1 MSLNLTESVFEEAA
15 LAWFDELGYVVKNGL
30 EVAPGESE
38 AERESF
44 SQVILTERLRERLTI
59 LNPAI
64 PAAAIEDAIQQV
76 LNPNLPSLIQSN
88 RQFHRWLRDGVKVEF
103 QRDGE
108 TVGDFVRLF
117 DFDNPDNNDW
127 TAINQFTVKG
137 PHHTRRPD
145 IIVFINGLPIALL
158 ELKNPADEDADIWKA
173 FDQLQTYKEHIP
185 DLFVTNELLVIA
197 DSVTARVGSLTSDK
211 EWFMQWRTI
220 EGEKIDPL
228 GKLREA
234 ETLIRGLFQRN
245 LLLDFLR
252 NFILFEDDGEVVKK
266 IAGYHQFHA
275 VRKAVDSTIR
285 AAAPAGDKKIGVVWH
300 TQGSGKSIS
309 MCFYAGKIITAPE
322 MKNPTLVVVTDR
334 NELDGQLFGT
344 FSQAHE
350 LLRETPVQAET
361 RSQLRQL
368 LDNRPSGGVIFTTIQ
383 KFSPFE
389 NEDKYPVLSERD
401 NIVVICDE
409 AHRTQY
415 GMLARMEKQ
424 SGGVQYGY
432 AKHMR
437 DALKNASFVAFT
449 GTPVSLTDRDTRG
462 VFGDYI
468 DIYDMEQAQADGA
481 TVPIYYESRLAKL
494 ELNEEETPKI
504 DDEVEELT
512 EDEEEAVQASIKSRW
527 AALEKLVGA
536 ETRLKRVAA
545 DFVSH
550 FTDRQ
555 ASIEGK
561 AMIVC
566 MSREICAHLYNE
578 IGALKPEWHD
588 PDPKKGAIKIVMTG
602 SSSDKPLLRPHI
614 YSKQTKKE
622 LANRFKDPEDE
633 FRVVIVRDMW
643 LTGFDAPCLHTIYI
657 DKPMRGHTLMQA
669 IARVNRVF
677 RDKPGGLVVDYLGIA
692 NDLRQALR
700 EYTQSGGDGDPVS
713 DAAEKAVP
721 LLIEKIEVA
730 RGMLHGF
737 DYSDFETDA
746 YELLPGAAD
755 HILGLSQD
763 SRGRDG
769 KQRFSDCVAALTK
782 AFALCCTL
790 DEALIYREEV
800 AFFQAIKAALNK
812 HSSATKKISDEQREY
827 ALRQIVSRAVFSDG
841 VVDIFAAAG
850 LKKPNIGILSE
861 EFLNDVRLMPQR
873 NLAVELLERLL
884 DDEIKSRFATNVVQN
899 KKFSELLQQSLTRY
913 RNRAIETA
921 QVIEELIAMAK
932 QFNEAARRGEDLRL
946 NDAELAFYD
955 ALETNEASVRE
966 LGDDVL
972 RKIAVELTDSL
983 QKSVTVDWSVR
994 ETVRAR
1000 LRLMVRRILRKYKY
1014 PPDKE
1019 ARAIELVL
1027 QQAETLSEAWTS

>member
-1 MSLNLTESVFEEAA
+1 MSLTLTESVFEAAA
-15 LAWFDELGYVVKNGL
+15 LAWFDELGYVVKNGM
-30 EVAPGESE
+30 EIAPGELE

-59 LNPAI
+59 INPAI

-103 QRDGE
+103 QREGE

-145 IIVFINGLPIALL
+145 IIIFINGLPIAVL
-158 ELKNPADEDADIWKA
+158 ELKNPADEHADIWKA
-173 FDQLQTYKEHIP
+173 FDQLQTYKEQIP
-185 DLFVTNELLVIA
+185 DLFITNELLVIA
-197 DSVTARVGSLTSDK
+197 DSVTARVGSLTADK

-220 EGEKIDPL
+220 DGKDLDPL

-234 ETLIRGLFQRN
+234 ETLIRGLFRRD

-275 VRKAVDSTIR
+275 VRKAVASTIR
-285 AAAPAGDKKIGVVWH
+285 AASPEGDKKIGVVWH

-334 NELDGQLFGT
+334 NDLDGQLFAT
-344 FSQAHE
+344 FSQAQE
-350 LLRETPVQAET
+350 LLRETPAQAET
-361 RSQLRQL
+361 RSQLRRL

-389 NEDKYPVLSERD
+389 NEDAFPVLSERD

-415 GMLARMEKQ
+415 GMLARVNMK
-424 SGGVQYGY
+424 SGELQYGY
-432 AKHMR
+432 AEHMR
-437 DALKNASFVAFT
+437 KALKKASFIAFT
-449 GTPVSLTDRDTRG
+449 GTPVSLNDRDTRG
-462 VFGDYI
+462 VFGGYI
-468 DIYDMEQAQADGA
+468 DIYDMEQAQIDGA

-494 ELNEEETPKI
+494 EINEEETPKI

-512 EDEEEAVQASIKSRW
+512 EDEEEAAQASIKSRW

-536 ETRLKRVAA
+536 EPRLERVAA
-545 DFVSH
+545 DFIRH
-550 FTDRQ
+550 FADRL
-555 ASIEGK
+555 ASLEGK
-561 AMIVC
+561 VMIVC

-578 IGALKPEWHD
+578 IAAIKPEWHD

-602 SSSDKPLLRPHI
+602 SSSDKALLRPHL

-633 FRVVIVRDMW
+633 FKVVIVRDMW

-700 EYTQSGGDGDPVS
+700 EYTQSGAKGEPVS
-713 DAAEKAVP
+713 DVAERALPKLV
-721 LLIEKIEVA
+721 EQVEVA
-730 RGMLHGF
+730 RGMMHGF
-737 DYSDFETDA
+737 DYSDFETEG
-746 YELLPGAAD
+746 YELLAGAAD
-755 HILGLSQD
+755 HILGLPED
-763 SRGRDG
+763 SRKRDG
-769 KQRFSDCVAALTK
+769 RRRFSDCVMTMTQ

-790 DEALIYREEV
+790 DKALAYREEV
-800 AFFQAIKAALNK
+800 AFFQAIRAALNK
-812 HSSATKKISDEQREY
+812 HSTATKKLSDEQREH

-841 VVDIFAAAG
+841 VIDIFSAAG

-861 EFLNDVRLMPQR
+861 EFLNEVRLIPQR

-884 DDEIKSRFATNVVQN
+884 QDEIKSRFATNVVQN
-899 KKFSELLQQSLTRY
+899 KKFSELLAETLARY
-913 RNRAIETA
+913 HNRAVETA

-932 QFNEAARRGEDLRL
+932 QFNEAARRGEDLKL
-946 NDAELAFYD
+946 DDSELAFYD

-966 LGDDVL
+966 LGDEVL
-972 RKIAVELTDSL
+972 RKIAMELTESL
-983 QKSVTVDWSVR
+983 RRNVTVDWSVR

-1000 LRLMVRRILRKYKY
+1000 LRLMVKRILRKYKY
-1014 PPDKE
+1014 PPDRE
-1019 ARAIELVL
+1019 ARAVELVL
-1027 QQAETLSEAWTS
+1027 QQAETLSEAWVS